1 MPVDFDAVLD
11 RFTAAVEAGDG
22 TALAALFTPDGVY
35 HDRFYGANEGR
46 EAIARMLEQEF
57 WGHAKGFR
65 WRMFEPVRDGR
76 VGYARYLFSYVSTL
90 PGAEGRPV
98 VFDGFS
104 QFTFEGDLIAQY
116 REQFNTGM
124 AMAQL
129 GFAPERIAKHL
140 RRMADD
146 VRESAAQAGAV
157 DPILALRGAGQE
169 LWADED
175 ADTYVRRLRA
185 GG

>member
-1 MPVDFDAVLD
+1 MVDFAAVLT

-22 TALAALFTPDGVY
+22 DALAALFTADGVY
-35 HDRFYGANEGR
+35 NDRFYGANAGR

-57 WGHAKGFR
+57 WGHAQDFR
-65 WRMFEPVRDGR
+65 WRMFEPVCDGR
-76 VGYARYLFSYVSTL
+76 IGYARYLFSYVSAL

-104 QFTFEGDLIAQY
+104 QFTFKGDLIACY

-129 GFAPERIAKHL
+129 GFPPERIAKHL
-140 RRMADD
+140 GRLAEELRRGKD
-146 VRESAAQAGAV
+146 
-157 DPILALRGAGQE
+157 
-169 LWADED
+169 
-175 ADTYVRRLRA
+175 
-185 GG
+185 